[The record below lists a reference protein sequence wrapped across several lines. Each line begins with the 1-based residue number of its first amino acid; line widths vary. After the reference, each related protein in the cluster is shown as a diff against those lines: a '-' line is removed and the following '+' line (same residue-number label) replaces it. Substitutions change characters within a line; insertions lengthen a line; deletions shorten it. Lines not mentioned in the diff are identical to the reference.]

1 MKKILKTEEL
11 NEDYDE
17 RKKNIL
23 TLLCIGTLIFSSSAY
38 TKECVSEQY
47 EKRIKTI
54 KDQYEQQLEE
64 NKVELNTP
72 KISVYEMEEG
82 LLQISEPDIYEKD
95 GVNYYVA
102 PSGFSMINGICY
114 RLVTWD
120 NKEEPVTTENLITPE
135 GLIPLN
141 DKLISIVRPKAR
153 VKEGRIVYSL
163 PEGYKK
169 VGNFGVKVLVVEKT
183 ANLGR

>member
-1 MKKILKTEEL
+1 
-11 NEDYDE
+11 
-17 RKKNIL
+17 
-23 TLLCIGTLIFSSSAY
+23 
-38 TKECVSEQY
+38 
-47 EKRIKTI
+47 
-54 KDQYEQQLEE
+54 
-64 NKVELNTP
+64 
-72 KISVYEMEEG
+72 MEEG
-82 LLQISEPDIYEKD
+82 LLQISEPSMYEKD

-135 GLIPLN
+135 GFIPLN

-169 VGNFGVKVLVVEKT
+169 VGDFGVKVLEVEKT
-183 ANLGR
+183 AHLGR